1 MGSKGYFHFKMDNSS
16 HKYFIALMGL
26 NYVKEIQE
34 GGAWGICVRPEQVGA
49 LLPRR

>member
-1 MGSKGYFHFKMDNSS
+1 MGSKGHFHFKRNNSS

-26 NYVKEIQE
+26 NYAQEIHE